1 LKNVLILA
9 LIGVVVFSIFASLNG
24 HPVQPTETVYV
35 DEHKAAI
42 VDGLSERAPN
52 PTLIQKTVECLS
64 DSGYNVDVY
73 SGKNVTIRLLQDI
86 GGYKILILRL
96 HSVAWC
102 GSLYLFSTEM
112 YTSTDYALEQ
122 MAGEVT
128 QASTYDLNEI
138 HYFAL
143 NSAFL
148 GKDKPK
154 GMNGTTIMLMGCD
167 GMTSQNALQAFSRRG
182 VKTYISWD
190 GFVDLSHSDEAS
202 LRLVKAIYT
211 EGLSP
216 NASVDE
222 VNRQVGPD
230 PYYKSRLVCGLP

>member
-1 LKNVLILA
+1 VLILV
-9 LIGVVVFSIFASLNG
+9 LIGFVVFSIFASING
-24 HPVQPTETVYV
+24 HPATQPTEAVVYV
-35 DEHKAAI
+35 DVHKAAI

-52 PTLIQKTVECLS
+52 PTLIQNAIDCLT
-64 DSGYNVDVY
+64 DAGYTVDVY

-86 GGYKILILRL
+86 GGYRILLLRL

-102 GSLYLFSTEM
+102 GSLYLFSTET

-128 QASTYDLNEI
+128 QAATYDLNEI

-154 GMNGTTIMLMGCD
+154 GMNGTTILLMGCD
-167 GMTSQNALQAFSRRG
+167 GMTSQTALQAFSRRG
-182 VKTYISWD
+182 VQTYISWN
-190 GFVDLSHSDEAS
+190 GFVDLSHSDKAS
-202 LRLVKAIYT
+202 LRLIKAIFI
-211 EGLSP
+211 ECLSP
-216 NASVDE
+216 KASVEE

-230 PYYKSRLVCGLP
+230 PYYKSKLVCGLP